1 MKRLWVIIFF
11 TMFAPVFAD
20 TFTSRATVVTQDG
33 ELSTGQVV
41 YLVSI
46 ERAGAEYMVHR
57 FCILAVDK
65 YREYRFVYDTPSGSD
80 VIHVPQNVI
89 DIADEKTNR
98 MLEEKYHFYKPQ
110 VFVVGVLNEV
120 D

>member
-1 MKRLWVIIFF
+1 MKRLWVVIFF

-46 ERAGAEYMVHR
+46 ERAGAEYMIHR

-110 VFVVGVLNEV
+110 LFVVGVLNE
-120 D
+120 